1 MRLLVL
7 VPSLLQILSSTRR
20 VKAYPAY
27 DKSPLSPRSST
38 SSSSQKFPLVTGLQ
52 KVPDDDHPYLD
63 PLPTNDR
70 GPCPGLNALANHGY
84 IPLNGIATLSQLVD
98 GLTDGFNL
106 GDVSIVL
113 SQIAITLTGNPQI
126 ET

>member
-70 GPCPGLNALANHGY
+70 GPCPGLNALANRKLFTRFSSVFFSLMLCLQIHRWVY
-84 IPLNGIATLSQLVD
+84 SSQWD
-98 GLTDGFNL
+98 RYA
-106 GDVSIVL
+106 VSV
-113 SQIAITLTGNPQI
+113 S
-126 ET
+126 